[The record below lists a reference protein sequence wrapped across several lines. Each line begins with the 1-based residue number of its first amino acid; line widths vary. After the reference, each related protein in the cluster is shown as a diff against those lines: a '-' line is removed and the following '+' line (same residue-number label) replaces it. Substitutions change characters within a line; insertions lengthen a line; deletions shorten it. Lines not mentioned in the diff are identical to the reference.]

1 MCYICG
7 IIRKCK
13 AMKKI
18 IFLCIFVLSVLV
30 HTKVIAE
37 NYILLSIYKCD
48 SIQIGN
54 KYVKSGEVFSD
65 TETIKWK
72 DAAVAIKAQNKK
84 NKKIVVFSQKQ
95 MANTMSSS
103 LGDYLRQTHHLSTRS
118 ESEAKMIKEQ
128 LDGMLPLGK
137 NIKIDLS
144 ITPDSKRWLAI
155 RWKDDNGQDLVK
167 RITLKKKGTQMVLGN
182 LDGIANVTEL
192 FTAELIMGSG
202 EFGENE
208 EIIDK
213 AIEVIPF

>member
-1 MCYICG
+1 
-7 IIRKCK
+7 
-13 AMKKI
+13 MKNKL
-18 IFLCIFVLSVLV
+18 FLFVLFLSVILQPQV
-30 HTKVIAE
+30 VAE
-37 NYILLSIYKCD
+37 NYILLSVYKCD

-54 KYVKSGEVFSD
+54 KFVKSGEVFSD
-65 TETIKWK
+65 TGTIKWK

-167 RITLKKKGTQMVLGN
+167 RITLKKKGTQMVLGS
-182 LDGIANVTEL
+182 LDGIAKITGL

-202 EFGENE
+202 VFGENE